1 VITPEY
7 LRRAF
12 NRAIV
17 IVALTCYWLRTIVAD
32 IVMTVKPFEG
42 KSAALKEF

>member
-32 IVMTVKPFEG
+32 IIMMVKPFKG
-42 KSAALKEF
+42 KSVTLKEF